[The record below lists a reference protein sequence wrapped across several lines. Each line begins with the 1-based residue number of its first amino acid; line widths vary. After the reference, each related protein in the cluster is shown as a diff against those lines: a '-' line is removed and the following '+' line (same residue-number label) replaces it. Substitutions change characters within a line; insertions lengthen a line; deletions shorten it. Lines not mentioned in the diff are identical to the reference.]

1 MLFIYKK
8 KKLKSVANKFKMTRI
23 WSLFGTSI
31 SNIFLDPDS
40 AKKKMRYDRIHNSR
54 MYVTKAALFIVKMVL
69 FCKNKNQC
77 CGAEYL
83 LTAPATLHLKF
94 RLLKKPSSLIF
105 CMFPPVYILVILS
118 VSFILTFPH
127 SRLVHCLNCRILHS
141 PVLLL
146 GANQYWV
153 F

>member
-1 MLFIYKK
+1 MEFLFRIFSWIRIRQKK
-8 KKLKSVANKFKMTRI
+8 KI
-23 WSLFGTSI
+23 
-31 SNIFLDPDS
+31 
-40 AKKKMRYDRIHNSR
+40 RYDRIHNSR

-69 FCKNKNQC
+69 FCKNKKQC

-146 GANQYWV
+146 GANQY
-153 F
+153 